1 MRRHALRFILLM
13 LPISISCIHVI
24 DAPYPV
30 KEDRKEALLFEKDG
44 LSHLV
49 VRTRISSPELPR
61 SLAWVIPTPRVPVI
75 VKEESADLFSQLYK
89 LIPDRIQVTPSLYSF
104 LPSCSTLP
112 MPQQAIVVHQEQST
126 EHYTTQVVEIR
137 SDNASAALNAWL
149 VKNGFSPVPEQN
161 QRHYLIPGRAFVCV
175 KIRKLPEGT
184 AAQIPPVHLAWQ
196 GNEATLPLKF
206 SSHSGVFDAD
216 LYVLSQK
223 RLSSDQFAKWRFRRV
238 GEAAVPGTPVERSL
252 KELAG
257 SHSIMTRYH
266 AKAFNSPGHEVARLG
281 EDPILHLELLR

>member
-1 MRRHALRFILLM
+1 
-13 LPISISCIHVI
+13 VI

-75 VKEESADLFSQLYK
+75 VKEESADLFPQLYK
-89 LIPDRIQVTPSLYSF
+89 LIPDRIQVTPTLYSF

-112 MPQQAIVVHQEQST
+112 MPGQAIVVHQPQST
-126 EHYTTQVVEIR
+126 EHYTTQIIEIR
-137 SDNASAALNAWL
+137 TDNASEALNAWL

-175 KIRKLPEGT
+175 KIRKMPDGT

-196 GNEATLPLKF
+196 GTEATLPLKF

-216 LYVLSQK
+216 LYVLSRK
-223 RLSSDQFAKWRFRRV
+223 RLSSDQFSKWHFRRV
-238 GEAAVPGTPVERSL
+238 GEAAVSGSPVERRL

-257 SHSIMTRYH
+257 PHSSVTRYH
-266 AKAFNSPGHEVARLG
+266 AKTFNSAGREVTRL
-281 EDPILHLELLR
+281 EDDPNIDLGLLR

>member
-1 MRRHALRFILLM
+1 MRKHALRILLLT

-44 LSHLV
+44 LCHLV

-61 SLAWVIPTPRVPVI
+61 SLAWVIPTPRVPVL
-75 VKEESADLFSQLYK
+75 VKEESAELFPQLYK
-89 LIPDRIQVTPSLYSF
+89 LIPDRVQVTPTLYQF

-112 MPQQAIVVHQEQST
+112 MSGQPIVVHQAQST

-137 SDNASAALNAWL
+137 SDNASGALNAWL

-184 AAQIPPVHLAWQ
+184 TTQIPPVHLAWQ
-196 GNEATLPLKF
+196 GDELSLPLKF
-206 SSHSGVFDAD
+206 SSHSGQFDVD
-216 LYVLSQK
+216 LYVLSK
-223 RLSSDQFAKWRFRRV
+223 SSMPADQFSEWHFRRV
-238 GEAAVPGTPVERSL
+238 GTAAVPGSAVESSL
-252 KELAG
+252 ERLAG
-257 SHSIMTRYH
+257 RHAIITRYH
-266 AKAFNSPGHEVARLG
+266 ARAFNSPGHEVTQLIADPRVDLARL
-281 EDPILHLELLR
+281 R

>member
-1 MRRHALRFILLM
+1 MRKHALRILLLT

-44 LSHLV
+44 LCHLV

-61 SLAWVIPTPRVPVI
+61 SLAWVIPTPRVPLV
-75 VKEESADLFSQLYK
+75 VKEESGELFPQLYK
-89 LIPDRIQVTPSLYSF
+89 LIPDRMQVTPTLYRF

-112 MPQQAIVVHQEQST
+112 MADQTIAVHQAQST
-126 EHYTTQVVEIR
+126 EHYTTQIVEIR
-137 SDNASAALNAWL
+137 SENASEALNAWL

-184 AAQIPPVHLAWQ
+184 TAQIPPVHLAWH
-196 GNEATLPLKF
+196 GDELSLPLKF
-206 SSHSGVFDAD
+206 SSHSGQFDVD
-216 LYVLSQK
+216 LYVLSK
-223 RLSSDQFAKWRFRRV
+223 NSLPADQFSDWHFRRV
-238 GEAAVPGTPVERSL
+238 GAVAVAGSALERIL
-252 KELAG
+252 EKLAG
-257 SHSIMTRYH
+257 KHASITRYH
-266 AKAFNSPGHEVARLG
+266 ARALNSPGHEVTRLTC
-281 EDPILHLELLR
+281 DPGIDMRRLR

>member
-75 VKEESADLFSQLYK
+75 VKEESADLFPQLYK
-89 LIPDRIQVTPSLYSF
+89 LIPDRVQATPTLYRF
-104 LPSCSTLP
+104 LPSCSIP
-112 MPQQAIVVHQEQST
+112 MPQQAIVVHQAQST
-126 EHYTTQVVEIR
+126 EHYTTQVIEIR

-196 GNEATLPLKF
+196 GTETTLPLKF

-223 RLSSDQFAKWRFRRV
+223 RLSSDQFAKWRFRQIGAVALPGSSTEQVLERV
-238 GEAAVPGTPVERSL
+238 AGKHAVL
-252 KELAG
+252 
-257 SHSIMTRYH
+257 TRYH
-266 AKAFNSPGHEVARLG
+266 SAAFNSDGKEVTRLAS
-281 EDPILHLELLR
+281 DPQINLRELN

>member
-1 MRRHALRFILLM
+1 MRKHPLRFILL

-30 KEDRKEALLFEKDG
+30 KEDRKEALLFERDG

-75 VKEESADLFSQLYK
+75 VKEESADLFPQLYK
-89 LIPDRIQVTPSLYSF
+89 LIPDRIQVTPTLYSF

-112 MPQQAIVVHQEQST
+112 MPRQAIVIHQAQST
-126 EHYTTQVVEIR
+126 EHYTTQVIEIR
-137 SDNASAALNAWL
+137 SDNASAVLNAWL
-149 VKNGFSPVPEQN
+149 IKNGFSPVPEQN

-184 AAQIPPVHLAWQ
+184 TAQVPPVHLAWQ
-196 GNEATLPLKF
+196 GAELSLPLKF
-206 SSHSGVFDAD
+206 SSHSGQFDVD
-216 LYVLSQK
+216 LYVLSK
-223 RLSSDQFAKWRFRRV
+223 SSLPSDQFSEWRFRRV
-238 GEAAVPGTPVERSL
+238 GAAAVPGSSIERIL
-252 KELAG
+252 EELAG
-257 SHSIMTRYH
+257 KHAMITRYH
-266 AKAFNSPGHEVARLG
+266 AKAFNSAGHEVTRLKS
-281 EDPILHLELLR
+281 DPNIDLGLLR

>member
-75 VKEESADLFSQLYK
+75 VKEESAALFPQLYK
-89 LIPDRIQVTPSLYSF
+89 LIPDRVQATPTLYRF
-104 LPSCSTLP
+104 LPSCSIP
-112 MPQQAIVVHQEQST
+112 MPQQAIVVHQAQST
-126 EHYTTQVVEIR
+126 EHYTTQVIEIR

-149 VKNGFSPVPEQN
+149 AKNGFSPVPEQN

-196 GNEATLPLKF
+196 GTETTLPLKF

-223 RLSSDQFAKWRFRRV
+223 RLSSDQFAKWRFRQIGAVALPSSSTEQVLERV
-238 GEAAVPGTPVERSL
+238 AGKHAVL
-252 KELAG
+252 
-257 SHSIMTRYH
+257 TRYH
-266 AKAFNSPGHEVARLG
+266 SAACNSDGKEVTRLAS
-281 EDPILHLELLR
+281 DPQINLRELN

>member
-1 MRRHALRFILLM
+1 M

-30 KEDRKEALLFEKDG
+30 KEERKEALLFEKDG

-61 SLAWVIPTPRVPVI
+61 SLAWVIPTPRVSVI
-75 VKEESADLFSQLYK
+75 VKEESADLFPQLYK
-89 LIPDRIQVTPSLYSF
+89 LIPDRVQATPTLYRF
-104 LPSCSTLP
+104 LPSCSIP
-112 MPQQAIVVHQEQST
+112 MPQQAIVVHQAQST
-126 EHYTTQVVEIR
+126 EHYTTQVIEIR

-223 RLSSDQFAKWRFRRV
+223 RLSPDQFAKWRFRQIGAVALPSSSTEQVLERV
-238 GEAAVPGTPVERSL
+238 AGKHAVL
-252 KELAG
+252 
-257 SHSIMTRYH
+257 TRYH
-266 AKAFNSPGHEVARLG
+266 SAAFNSDGKEVTRLAS
-281 EDPILHLELLR
+281 DPQINLRELN

>member
-1 MRRHALRFILLM
+1 MRRYALRFILLM

-30 KEDRKEALLFEKDG
+30 KEDRKEALLFEEDG

-75 VKEESADLFSQLYK
+75 VKEESADLFPQLYK
-89 LIPDRIQVTPSLYSF
+89 LMPDRVQVTPSLYSF

-112 MPQQAIVVHQEQST
+112 MPQQAIVVHQAQST
-126 EHYTTQVVEIR
+126 EHYTTQVIEIR

-149 VKNGFSPVPEQN
+149 VKNGFSPVPEQS

-206 SSHSGVFDAD
+206 SSHSGVFDVD

-238 GEAAVPGTPVERSL
+238 GEAAVPGSPVERRL

-257 SHSIMTRYH
+257 PHSTVTRYH
-266 AKAFNSPGHEVARLG
+266 AKAFNSSGHEVTRL
-281 EDPILHLELLR
+281 EDDPNIHLESLR

>member
-1 MRRHALRFILLM
+1 M

-44 LSHLV
+44 LCHLV

-61 SLAWVIPTPRVPVI
+61 SLAWVIPTPRMPVL
-75 VKEESADLFSQLYK
+75 VKEESAELFPQLYK
-89 LIPDRIQVTPSLYSF
+89 LIPDRVQVTPSLYRF

-112 MPQQAIVVHQEQST
+112 MPGQAIVVHQPQST
-126 EHYTTQVVEIR
+126 EHYTTQIIEIR
-137 SDNASAALNAWL
+137 SGNASEALNSWL

-184 AAQIPPVHLAWQ
+184 TAQIPPVHLAWQ
-196 GNEATLPLKF
+196 GDELSLPLKF
-206 SSHSGVFDAD
+206 SSHSGQFDVD
-216 LYVLSQK
+216 LYVLSK
-223 RLSSDQFAKWRFRRV
+223 HSLPSDQFSEWRFRRV
-238 GEAAVPGTPVERSL
+238 GAAAVPGSAVERSL
-252 KELAG
+252 ERLAG
-257 SHSIMTRYH
+257 KHAMITRYH
-266 AKAFNSPGHEVARLG
+266 AKAFNSAGHEVTRLKS
-281 EDPILHLELLR
+281 DPNIDLGLLR

>member
-1 MRRHALRFILLM
+1 MRKYPLRFILLL

-75 VKEESADLFSQLYK
+75 VKEESADLFPQLYK
-89 LIPDRIQVTPSLYSF
+89 LIPDRIQVTPTLYTF

-112 MPQQAIVVHQEQST
+112 MPRQAIVVHQAQST
-126 EHYTTQVVEIR
+126 EHYTTQVIEIR

-161 QRHYLIPGRAFVCV
+161 QRHYLVPGRAFVCV

-184 AAQIPPVHLAWQ
+184 TAQIPPVHLAWQ
-196 GNEATLPLKF
+196 GDSVSLPLKF
-206 SSHSGVFDAD
+206 SSHSGQFDVD
-216 LYVLSQK
+216 LYVLSNSP
-223 RLSSDQFAKWRFRRV
+223 LSARQFSSWGFRHV
-238 GEAAVPGTPVERSL
+238 GSASLASSSVEQDLQR
-252 KELAG
+252 LAG
-257 SHSIMTRYH
+257 SQAILTRYH
-266 AKAFNSPGHEVARLG
+266 AKCFNQPGNEVRALKD
-281 EDPILHLELLR
+281 DPHIKLEKLK